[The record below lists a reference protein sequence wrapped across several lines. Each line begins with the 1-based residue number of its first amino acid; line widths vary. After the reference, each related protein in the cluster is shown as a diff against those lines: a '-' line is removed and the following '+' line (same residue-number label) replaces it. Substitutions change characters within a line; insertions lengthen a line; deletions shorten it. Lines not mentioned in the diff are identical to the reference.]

1 MKRIPTLFLSL
12 MLTLILVMSFPIS
25 ALAASFEL
33 SATAKGSFDTMVAST
48 NATSANLLNNRYADI
63 LNLQQQSQDWDT
75 KIKDL
80 HATNEGGLV
89 AIKQQIQFV
98 DSEKLATLQTQL
110 TEARNRYEPLFN
122 MYESL
127 NQQKAAAKK
136 LSNKTY
142 YNLLQTQTENMKIA
156 VQLARTDIR
165 NKVSI
170 HTTAKNDAAK
180 TKKTLRAMLDPIS
193 TLKKQIQTTKSNTS
207 TTQKKFTAETSI
219 FKQSIKNGHVSS
231 TLKSLEALVTH
242 IKKVIDYKQKMYS
255 LEQQISEIERK
266 VKLKIPLIPSTAR

>member
-1 MKRIPTLFLSL
+1 
-12 MLTLILVMSFPIS
+12 MSFPIS
-25 ALAASFEL
+25 TLAASFEL
-33 SATAKGSFDTMVAST
+33 SATAKDSFDKMVSST
-48 NATSANLLNNRYADI
+48 NATSANLLNNRYADT
-63 LNLQQQSQDWDT
+63 LNLQQQSQEWDT

-80 HATNEGGLV
+80 HTTNEGELV
-89 AIKQQIQFV
+89 AIKQQIQIV
-98 DSEKLATLQTQL
+98 DSVKLTTLQTQL

-156 VQLARTDIR
+156 VQLARADIR
-165 NKVSI
+165 NKVNTL
-170 HTTAKNDAAK
+170 TTAKNDAAK

-193 TLKKQIQTTKSNTS
+193 PLKTQIQTTKSNTS
-207 TTQKKFTAETSI
+207 TTQKKFTAETST
-219 FKQSIKNGHVSS
+219 FKQSIKNSHVSS
-231 TLKSLEALVTH
+231 SLKSLEALVTH
-242 IKKVIDYKQKMYS
+242 IKKVIEYKQKTYS

-266 VKLKIPLIPSTAR
+266 VKLKIPLIPSTAK